1 MLHYTKYF
9 LQRELKISKI
19 KTQMTTHQDWKP
31 VVLTKKKSNA
41 QESNQK
47 PLQSKQPN
55 IERRRLDND
64 ESYVIPRVTLQMAR
78 KIIEGRT
85 HLKMTQEQLA
95 KRCFIPLAVLKEY
108 EQGKGV
114 YNRAYLDP
122 ICRVLN
128 IVVSK
133 PKQKQDKSQE
143 TSSE

>member
-1 MLHYTKYF
+1 
-9 LQRELKISKI
+9 
-19 KTQMTTHQDWKP
+19 MTTHQDWKP
-31 VVLTKKKSNA
+31 VVLTKKKSNT
-41 QESNQK
+41 QESSQK

-55 IERRRLDND
+55 IARRRLEDNDD
-64 ESYVIPRVTLQMAR
+64 ESYVIPHVTLQMAR

-143 TSSE
+143 TKNQ